1 MKNLSILK
9 AITLFSAVIFLQA
22 FSATELKASYTAC
35 TFNADNQ
42 ITDDMSSYGECIADP
57 THRKILAYKVGLC
70 TELPYDT
77 NYKQVCDF
85 IYDKSTPIELE
96 AIKGASVSVAGFGEI
111 TLTEGTEYTH
121 TVVLISNTTYVK
133 SLFSFPSDRQGASGT
148 GKWCWSNG
156 GGVTTKDRTQNPLT
170 LKSKFTAE
178 CGSEAEANPQYN
190 YETNN
195 AFGSAVEGEY
205 HLPAVVRN
213 YPTYA
218 GEDGSHTNLG
228 QINIL
233 MSDEDTKAVFETT
246 PRSWDTPNTNSVY
259 WLAGRSINPSVFV
272 DANTSNLDLR
282 LKVSWGSVVWYSGD
296 AVTPNGE
303 GNWHSDCDDTTPC
316 VGRIRIGGFDVNVGI
331 E

>member
-1 MKNLSILK
+1 MKNLSIFK
-9 AITLFSAVIFLQA
+9 AITLFSAIIFLQA
-22 FSATELKASYTAC
+22 FSATEVKAYTQC
-35 TFNADNQ
+35 TFNSNNQ
-42 ITDDMSSYGECIADP
+42 ITDDMSSFGECMADP
-57 THRKILAYKVGLC
+57 THRKVLAYKVGLC
-70 TELPYDT
+70 TELPYAT

-85 IYDKSTPIELE
+85 IYDKATPIELE
-96 AIKGASVSVAGFGEI
+96 AIKNASVSVAGFGEI
-111 TLTEGTEYTH
+111 SLTEGTEYTH

-148 GKWCWSNG
+148 GRWCWSNG

-213 YPTYA
+213 FPTYA

-246 PRSWDTPNTNSVY
+246 PRSWNTPNTNSVY
-259 WLAGRSINPSVFV
+259 WLAGRSINPSVSV
-272 DANTSNLDLR
+272 DGNKSNLDLK
-282 LKVSWGSVVWYSGD
+282 LKVSWGSVVWYSGV
-296 AVTPNGE
+296 ANTGNGE
-303 GNWHSDCDDTTPC
+303 GNWHTDCDTTPC

>member
-1 MKNLSILK
+1 MKNLNIFK
-9 AITLFSAVIFLQA
+9 AVALFSVIIFFQA
-22 FSATELKASYTAC
+22 FSATGAKAYTAC
-35 TFNADNQ
+35 TFNSDNQ
-42 ITDDMSSYGECIADP
+42 ITNDMSSYGECNADP

-85 IYDKSTPIELE
+85 IYDKPTPIELE
-96 AIKGASVSVAGFGEI
+96 AIKGASVSVEGFGEI
-111 TLTEGTEYTH
+111 SLTEGTEYTH

-148 GKWCWSNG
+148 GRWCWSNG

-213 YPTYA
+213 FPTYA

-246 PRSWDTPNTNSVY
+246 PRSWNTPNTNSVY
-259 WLAGRSINPSVFV
+259 WLAGRSINPSVSV
-272 DANTSNLDLR
+272 DGNKSNLDLK
-282 LKVSWGSVVWYSGD
+282 LKVSWGSVVWYSGVANTGD
-296 AVTPNGE
+296 GE
-303 GNWHSDCDDTTPC
+303 GNWHTDCDTTPC
-316 VGRIRIGGFDVNVGI
+316 VGRIRIGGFDVNVEI
-331 E
+331 N

>member
-1 MKNLSILK
+1 MKHLSIFK
-9 AITLFSAVIFLQA
+9 AVALFSAVIFLQA
-22 FSATELKASYTAC
+22 FSATGAEAYTAC
-35 TFNADNQ
+35 TFNSDNQ
-42 ITDDMSSYGECIADP
+42 ITDDMSNYGECDADP

-85 IYDKSTPIELE
+85 IYDKTTPIELE

-148 GKWCWSNG
+148 GRWCWSNG
-156 GGVTTKDRTQNPLT
+156 GGVTTKDRTADPMT

-195 AFGSAVEGEY
+195 AFGSAVDGER

-213 YPTYA
+213 FPTWAAEESY
-218 GEDGSHTNLG
+218 TNRG

-246 PRSWDTPNTNSVY
+246 PLSWDTPNTKSVY
-259 WLAGRSINPSVFV
+259 WLAGRSINPSVSV
-272 DANTSNLDLR
+272 DGNKSNLDLK
-282 LKVSWGSVVWYSGD
+282 LKVSWGSVVWYSGVANTGD
-296 AVTPNGE
+296 GE
-303 GNWHSDCDDTTPC
+303 GNWHTDCDTTPC
-316 VGRIRIGGFDVNVGI
+316 VGRIRIGGFDVNVGVK
-331 E
+331 